1 MPTCRISRTIPGR
14 LTPMQSEGGVREK
27 YKQWGEAQTVGGN
40 RSNMCRIRISNTVK
54 ERQVPP
60 PAMLHFDS
68 MYESIIF
75 AVLLFGHFAGR

>member
-1 MPTCRISRTIPGR
+1 
-14 LTPMQSEGGVREK
+14 MQSEGGVREK

-40 RSNMCRIRISNTVK
+40 RSKMFRITISNTVK
-54 ERQVPP
+54 ERQVP

-75 AVLLFGHFAGR
+75 AVLLFGHFAVR